1 MKTKQFI
8 PIVIG
13 YRTDEAKR
21 YTIDLE
27 VKKKALED
35 FYSYVGKFIST
46 EDRNTFTSN
55 LYETFIQRF
64 SDRYSKD
71 FPHISLHKIFD
82 LMDVNTNKINSLIQ
96 TINSIDLDIEATEPD
111 FNIYTENEEE
121 NKLHTYLQNIIENI
135 DYLKEKRNVYP
146 APLISAFN
154 GMLQFDFLTNTIIPS
169 VAFIK
174 GERQR
179 I

>member
-1 MKTKQFI
+1 MKTKKFT

-13 YRTDEAKR
+13 HKSEQEKQYRINLEAKKR
-21 YTIDLE
+21 
-27 VKKKALED
+27 ALED
-35 FYSYVGKFIST
+35 FYTYVGNFIST

-64 SDRYSKD
+64 SDRYAKD
-71 FPHISLHKIFD
+71 FPHISLNKIFD
-82 LMDVNTNKINSLIQ
+82 LMDVNISKINSLIQ
-96 TINSIDLDIEATEPD
+96 TINSIDLDIEAPEPD
-111 FNIYTENEEE
+111 FNIYTENEEQ
-121 NKLHTYLQNIIENI
+121 NKLHTYLKTIIENI
-135 DYLKEKRNVYP
+135 DHLKEKRNVYP

-169 VAFIK
+169 VGFIK

>member
-1 MKTKQFI
+1 MKTKQFT

-13 YRTDEAKR
+13 HRTEEEKQYRINLDT
-21 YTIDLE
+21 
-27 VKKKALED
+27 KKKALED

-64 SDRYSKD
+64 SDRYAKD
-71 FPHISLHKIFD
+71 FPHISLNKIFD

-96 TINSIDLDIEATEPD
+96 TINSIDLDIEAPAPD

-135 DYLKEKRNVYP
+135 DHLKEKRNVYP

-154 GMLQFDFLTNTIIPS
+154 GMLAFDFLTNTIIPS
-169 VAFIK
+169 VSFIK
-174 GERQR
+174 NERER

>member
-1 MKTKQFI
+1 MKTKQFT

-13 YRTDEAKR
+13 HKTEEEKQYRINLEA
-21 YTIDLE
+21 
-27 VKKKALED
+27 KKKALEG
-35 FYSYVGKFIST
+35 FYDYVGQFIST
-46 EDRNTFTSN
+46 EDRKTFTSN

-64 SDRYSKD
+64 SDRYAKD
-71 FPHISLHKIFD
+71 FPHISINKIFD

-96 TINSIDLDIEATEPD
+96 TINSIDLDIDTPEPD

-121 NKLHTYLQNIIENI
+121 NKLHTYLKNIIENI
-135 DYLKEKRNVYP
+135 DNLKEKRNVYP

-154 GMLQFDFLTNTIIPS
+154 GMLQFDFQTNTIIPS
-169 VAFIK
+169 VGFIK